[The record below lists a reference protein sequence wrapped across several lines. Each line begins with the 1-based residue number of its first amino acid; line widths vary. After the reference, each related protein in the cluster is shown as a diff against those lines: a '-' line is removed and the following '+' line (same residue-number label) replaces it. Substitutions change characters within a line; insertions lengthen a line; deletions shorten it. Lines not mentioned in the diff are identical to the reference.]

1 VQRSD
6 KVAQLLLTVSALLW
20 ANWPERVICQ
30 CLALIILQKIVQGNL
45 NEMNPN
51 EKANNIQF

>member
-1 VQRSD
+1 MP
-6 KVAQLLLTVSALLW
+6 VSGFDYFAENR
-20 ANWPERVICQ
+20 A
-30 CLALIILQKIVQGNL
+30 GNL

>member
-1 VQRSD
+1 
-6 KVAQLLLTVSALLW
+6 LLW
-20 ANWPERVICQ
+20 ANWPERVIRQ
-30 CLALIILQKIVQGNL
+30 CLALIILPRIVQGNL